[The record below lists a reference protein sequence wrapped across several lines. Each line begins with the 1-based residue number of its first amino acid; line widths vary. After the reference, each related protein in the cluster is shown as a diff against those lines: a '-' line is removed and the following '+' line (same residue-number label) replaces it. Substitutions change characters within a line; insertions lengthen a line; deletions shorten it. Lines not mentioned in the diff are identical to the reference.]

1 MQVGS
6 CFFSMMSLFCGL
18 VYFIHFNFAM
28 PVLKLVHFIVL
39 VAYPVVGLVVNLIV
53 ANNLKYNILNGAD
66 ELAENAEFL
75 DFEDDEDDILRKAK
89 IATVTRKVTL
99 QRYAM
104 TPMILTG
111 CFKMLPSKDFPM

>member
-1 MQVGS
+1 
-6 CFFSMMSLFCGL
+6 MSLFCGL